1 MAIKISVGK
10 SGAGDKPQKK
20 SLIINIGPKADQQ
33 SEEAPAPHA
42 SINLIARRA
51 LDGSVI
57 ISDHPMIDVII
68 QPKNSKV
75 VSFTKENFSD
85 DAYYAQSRLFDYLRK
100 KGVVEIDSVRGGNVY
115 GSLEAKYP
123 EAEGVSS
130 FEAVMF
136 SIGKWVNQE
145 QANELS
151 MQSYE
156 QEVEDLLTTPEEE
169 DSTEMG
175 EVPHPDPNTPYS
187 VWGSKPKRSDASI
200 YGLNETRGVD
210 A

>member
-1 MAIKISVGK
+1 MAIKVSVGK
-10 SGAGDKPQKK
+10 SGEQPVKK
-20 SLIINIGPKADQQ
+20 SLLINIGSSDDGKP
-33 SEEAPAPHA
+33 EEPPPQK

-51 LDGSVI
+51 LDGSII

-75 VSFTKENFSD
+75 VTFTKEDFSD
-85 DAYYAQSRLFDYLRK
+85 DAYYAQSRLFDYLKK
-100 KGVVEIDSVRGGNVY
+100 KGVVEVDSVRGGNIY

-123 EAEGVSS
+123 EAEGMSS
-130 FEAVMF
+130 FEAVML
-136 SIGKWVNQE
+136 SVGKWVNQE

-156 QEVEDLLTTPEEE
+156 QEVEDLLTAPEEE
-169 DSTEMG
+169 DSTELG
-175 EVPHPDPNTPYS
+175 EIPHPEHNTPYS
-187 VWGSKPKRSDASI
+187 VWGSRSKRSDANI
-200 YGLNETRGVD
+200 YGLTETRGED

>member
-10 SGAGDKPQKK
+10 SGEGEESKKK
-20 SLIINIGPKADQQ
+20 SLMINIGSKADQQ
-33 SEEAPAPHA
+33 PEEPPAPHA

-75 VSFTKENFSD
+75 VSFTKEDFSD
-85 DAYYAQSRLFDYLRK
+85 DSYYAQSRLFDYLKK
-100 KGVVEIDSVRGGNVY
+100 KGVIEIDSVRGGNIY

-123 EAEGVSS
+123 EAEGMSS

-187 VWGSKPKRSDASI
+187 VYGKSKRSDANI
-200 YGLNETRGVD
+200 YGLSETRGMD